1 MLDILLDESQ
11 RHGIST
17 AGTVKLALLLSGH
30 PWEVAN

>member
-30 PWEVAN
+30 PCEVAN

>member
-1 MLDILLDESQ
+1 MSKFLVDESQ

-17 AGTVKLALLLSGH
+17 ADTVKLALLLSGH

>member
-1 MLDILLDESQ
+1 MLDILVDESQ

-17 AGTVKLALLLSGH
+17 AGTVKLGGH